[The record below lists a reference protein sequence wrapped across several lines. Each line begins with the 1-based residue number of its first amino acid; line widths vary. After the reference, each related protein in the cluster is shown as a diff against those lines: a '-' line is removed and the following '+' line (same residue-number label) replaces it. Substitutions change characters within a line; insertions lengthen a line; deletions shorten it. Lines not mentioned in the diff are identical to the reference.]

1 MKVAVVEDEIF
12 SQNVLIRLLNKIDP
26 NIEISIVLD
35 SVDDSI
41 KWFSENSVDLIFMD
55 IHLSDGNSFSIFN
68 QVIISTP
75 IIFTTS
81 YDNYTLKAFD
91 VNSVAYI
98 MKPINEVELK
108 KAITKLL
115 DLDLLKSKSQKIL
128 KNRMTV
134 KVGNNIIVVEINKI
148 AYFYN
153 EGRDCYLITQE
164 GDKFIVD
171 YTINQ
176 LEQILDGKIFFQL
189 SRGCISSLNAIY
201 KIQKITNTRLK
212 VSLIPKFFDDIIVSH
227 NRIDNFT
234 KWLNS

>member
-1 MKVAVVEDEIF
+1 MKVAIVEDEIF

-35 SVDDSI
+35 SVEDSI

-68 QVIISTP
+68 QVIINTP

-81 YDNYTLKAFD
+81 YDNYTLQAFD

-98 MKPINEVELK
+98 MKPINEVQLK
-108 KAITKLL
+108 KAITKIL
-115 DLDLLKSKSQKIL
+115 DLDLLKSKTQKIF

-164 GDKFIVD
+164 EDKFIVD

-176 LEQILDGKIFFQL
+176 LEQILDGKIFFRL
-189 SRGCISSLNAIY
+189 SRACISSLNAID

-212 VSLIPKFFDDIIVSH
+212 VSLTPKFFDDIIVSH
-227 NRIDNFT
+227 NRIDNFSN
-234 KWLNS
+234 WLDS